1 MAKWISTG
9 TTCFPLSA
17 NVTHLCHPHHPVSA
31 NFCDILAQH
40 RRVFPAN
47 LVVHG
52 KVYEG
57 VAAGVGEGQ
66 GEEDSVYVAH
76 QVVG

>member
-1 MAKWISTG
+1 M
-9 TTCFPLSA
+9 L
-17 NVTHLCHPHHPVSA
+17 SA

-76 QVVG
+76 QLVG